1 MAEQAQGGV
10 RSAGSWAFAAL
21 VGALVLVVLFLLG
34 SAYRAWPGAYN
45 SDHLYC
51 SAVCEDF
58 RLGRPLTGWY
68 LPGAPYL
75 FPDMAYVLPCQL
87 LPGGVAG
94 EFLGFLF
101 ATFLGLLAAVAW
113 LGRAVGLT
121 RRQALAGAA
130 SGVLLLTAVHL
141 GTTYEGRGTHLAS
154 PGSHF
159 GIVPVGIA
167 LVALAVGLLR
177 RGPRP
182 LPIALFLVFGALG
195 GFSDKL
201 LVVQFLA
208 PLAAAVVLLALG
220 RVVGVRA
227 AAGLLGLVGGVVL
240 LSSGLRL
247 LAPRLGFHLLSIENT
262 FGKVR
267 PGDWRA
273 LLGQVRD
280 GVREQP
286 LLAVFMLLYLP
297 AGALLVRAWLRR
309 RGDQPAGT
317 APQIDRRAVLAAALT
332 LALAPLCNL
341 AAVYAAGLSQ
351 NPAIYRYILPCYV
364 LPLLLTGWLL
374 GLLPGRLA
382 RLGRVV
388 IPTLAVLVA
397 AWRVAD
403 RGPALATVPLDRPY
417 PPLARVLDRL
427 VRERGPLR
435 GFGEFWAARQMHFLC
450 REEVAIAP
458 LDRFG
463 MPFFHA
469 SRPGRFL
476 ADDPRDTSV
485 PRFDFIVVRPACTFQ
500 DPGPELVSL
509 LYGLPRERIPAGDH
523 EVWLYDRLQ
532 SSPLDRFFRARIAE
546 RLRARD
552 PGTGPASPGRLA
564 RPKANMSPIN
574 ARGTISITKDGEVT
588 ARFAHPLT
596 GKAIDVA
603 AGHDEVFDLEF
614 RAGDRSLARLHVPGV
629 PFNGSAYEYPGMQAR
644 LLPLPE
650 SVQTEPFDRVVV
662 RPRPGSAVHRG
673 HFLVRAEDPPETGIG
688 PSQRRPR
695 VRLEAEWL
703 PTFTTFVEDTLDAS
717 TRDPEAS
724 NGRVRQAPSNYH
736 GLVTYTQFLSLPA
749 GRYRID
755 FSLRAG
761 GTASG
766 EEVADIDALC
776 FGPPAVLAART
787 LRASDFPAGGFVT
800 HSLEFDLAEDTDF
813 LVFRLSSQ
821 GKTTI
826 ALDYLDIVALPADA
840 SAGR

>member
-1 MAEQAQGGV
+1 MVEQGQGNV
-10 RSAGSWAFAAL
+10 WSAGPRVFAAL

-34 SAYRAWPGAYN
+34 LAYCAWPGAYN

-51 SAVCEDF
+51 SAVCEDL

-75 FPDMAYVLPCQL
+75 FPDMVCILPCQL
-87 LPGGVAG
+87 LPGGVAS

-113 LGRAVGLT
+113 LGRAVGLSP
-121 RRQALAGAA
+121 RQAFTAAA

-141 GTTYEGRGTHLAS
+141 GITYEGRGTHLAS

-201 LVVQFLA
+201 LLVQFLA
-208 PLAAAVVLLALG
+208 PLAAAVVLLAVA

-227 AAGLLGLVGGVVL
+227 AVGLLALAGGAVL
-240 LSSGLRL
+240 LSSGLRA
-247 LAPRLGFHLLSIENT
+247 LAPRLGFHLLYIENT
-262 FGKVR
+262 FGKVNR
-267 PGDWRA
+267 GDARA
-273 LLGQVRD
+273 LLGQVQG
-280 GVREQP
+280 GVREQT
-286 LLAVFMLLYLP
+286 LLAIFMVLYLP
-297 AGALLVRAWLRR
+297 AAFLVVGAWLRR
-309 RGDQPAGT
+309 RADQPAG
-317 APQIDRRAVLAAALT
+317 AAEVDRQGVLVAALA

-341 AAVYAAGLSQ
+341 AAVYAAAQSR
-351 NPAIYRYILPCYV
+351 NPAIYRYILPCYA

-374 GLLPGRLA
+374 GLLPGRPA
-382 RLGRVV
+382 WLGRVV
-388 IPTLAVLVA
+388 FPALAVLVA
-397 AWRVAD
+397 AWRMAD
-403 RGPALATVPLDRPY
+403 RGRELATVKLETPY
-417 PPLARVLDRL
+417 PPLAQVLDRL

-435 GFGEFWAARQMHFLC
+435 GFAEFWTARRMHFLC
-450 REEVAIAP
+450 REAAAIAP
-458 LDRFG
+458 LDRYG

-476 ADDPRDTSV
+476 EDDPRDASV
-485 PRFDFIVVRPACTFQ
+485 PRYDFIVVRPACTFQ

-509 LYGLPRERIPAGDH
+509 LYGLPRERIPAGEH

-564 RPKANMSPIN
+564 RPKANMSALN
-574 ARGTISITKDGEVT
+574 AKGTLSIPPDGEVV

-614 RAGDRSLARLHVPGV
+614 RAGDRSLARLRVPGV

-650 SVQTEPFDRVVV
+650 SVQTVSFDRVVV
-662 RPRPGSAVHRG
+662 RPLPGAGAVHLG
-673 HFLVRAEDPPETGIG
+673 HLLVRAEAPPQTGIG
-688 PSQRRPR
+688 PSQRRPH

-703 PTFTTFVEDTLDAS
+703 QTFTTFADDSLDAS

-724 NGRVRQAPSNYH
+724 NGRVRQAAADFQ
-736 GLVTYTQFLSLPA
+736 GLVTYTPFLSLPA

-755 FSLRAG
+755 FRLRAG
-761 GTASG
+761 DAAAG
-766 EEVADIDALC
+766 EEVADIDVLC
-776 FGPPAVLAART
+776 FGPPAGLAGRT
-787 LRASDFPAGGFVT
+787 LRGSDFPAGGFVT
-800 HSLEFDLAEDTDF
+800 HSLTFDLAEDTDF
-813 LVFRLSSQ
+813 LVFRLSSR

-826 ALDYLDIVALPADA
+826 ALDYLDVVALPADA
-840 SAGR
+840 SSGQ